1 MQKLFARLHKFAGHN
16 FPVLLLGES
25 GVGKELAARSLH
37 LRSYRSNSPYVAINC
52 ASIPENLIESEL
64 FGFEK
69 GAFTGAV
76 QKKDGAFHVTEK
88 GRLILEHLTI
98 IFNQ

>member
-1 MQKLFARLHKFAGHN
+1 MKSSVSDMQKLFARLHKFAGHN

-37 LRSYRSNSPYVAINC
+37 LRSYRTNSPYVAINC

-69 GAFTGAV
+69 GAFTGAT
-76 QKKDGAFHVTEK
+76 QKKMVPFN
-88 GRLILEHLTI
+88 RLMEEHY
-98 IFNQ
+98 F